1 MFKRLISSKQQL
13 LTGLPAGIKGSGNL
27 NPSKR
32 TVCERTAIL
41 ARKGDSLRHTLVDYI
56 QTDLGQ
62 AINIRFS
69 RPKITS
75 FDGVIEQPENTIAVV
90 LIILGSV
97 DTTLRGDTVGPARRI
112 LEAKALN
119 VIS

>member
-1 MFKRLISSKQQL
+1 LRL
-13 LTGLPAGIKGSGNL
+13 A
-27 NPSKR
+27 
-32 TVCERTAIL
+32 
-41 ARKGDSLRHTLVDYI
+41 LVDYI

-69 RPKITS
+69 RPKITA
-75 FDGVIEQPENTIAVV
+75 FDGVIEQPENTVAVV
-90 LIILGSV
+90 LIVLGSV

-119 VIS
+119 VVSEFTQGRGRRSACEAAADNDDIKFWPVIRSN